1 MLDAL
6 ERNVKED
13 DSFATQTATAKNI
26 KWNIAGFSKK
36 YKK

>member
-6 ERNVKED
+6 ERNVKGD
-13 DSFATQTATAKNI
+13 DNFATQTATAKSI
-26 KWNIAGFSKK
+26 KWNITGLNKK